1 MTTEVPGRLR
11 VLVADDHPG
20 VVKAVSRLLALEY
33 DVVGNVADGAGL
45 LEAAQ
50 RFRPDVVVLDLNLPN
65 VDGLKACRQLMQ
77 QSPEMKVILFT
88 AVDDPDVRRRAFE
101 AGAADFVHKLARV
114 DDLLSAVERLDASR
128 SGSPY

>member
-1 MTTEVPGRLR
+1 MRPESPGRLR

-33 DVVGNVADGAGL
+33 DVVGNVADGARL

-50 RFRPDVVVLDLNLPN
+50 RLRPDVVVLDVNLPN
-65 VDGLKACRQLMQ
+65 VDGLRACRQLTQ
-77 QSPEMKVILFT
+77 QYPEVKVILFT
-88 AVDDPDVRRRAFE
+88 AVDDPEVKRRAFE

-114 DDLLSAVERLDASR
+114 DDLLSAVERLDACR
-128 SGSPY
+128 SGSVY